1 MSNLFEALAAGAT
14 IVTPNNRLARDV
26 AARFDHGQRD
36 SGRRAWTTA
45 DALPFT
51 LWLDRLWRAVLATG
65 ALRTPPVLL
74 DASSTRALW
83 HAIVAQHRHDWLNAR
98 GAARHAA
105 DAWTTF
111 HRYREPGES
120 IAGIASDALHDDP
133 VVFAQWAQ
141 RYESRLRALD
151 AIDDAQLPDVLA
163 ASNAALSRGASAPV
177 ILHGFMALTPQQRR
191 LVAALRAAGMTI
203 DESRE
208 MPDMATLRLRA
219 GFATPRDEL
228 VQAFGY
234 ARERLLRQPDA
245 RIAIVVADLDERR
258 SEALALAE
266 EVLCPEHLLAIAPDA
281 VRPYGISLGEPLSGV
296 PLVATAL
303 DLIALAAG
311 RVDATTA
318 TSIVRTPFLPDAATH
333 WTRRAHAEQHWLEL
347 GLRDVAW
354 PEVLAALRE
363 VDPALH
369 RRFAAIAPP
378 AHGLRAPRDWAGA
391 WSDWLAALG
400 WPGSATLT
408 SAEWQARDA
417 WSAALAR
424 FASIGSVTGRLSSVA
439 ALDALRALLTETLFQ
454 PEAAPAPVQILGLL
468 EAAGLV
474 FDCAWLA
481 GFDAQ
486 RWPGTAAANPLLP
499 LRWQQARRVP
509 RAHPEVVMEHA
520 CAMTSVLQRI
530 APEIIVSHATTID
543 DAPAVVSPLFA
554 DWPALADAPLLAP
567 LRITD
572 LVPAARMDS
581 ATEPAAPPL
590 AAGATMRGGAG
601 LFDSQSACAFQAFAR
616 YRLDARP
623 WPSCPDGLSPA
634 ERGEMLHAT
643 LKAFWDA
650 TGDQSTLAALDP
662 HALALRIADAV
673 EAGKA
678 RIGAPRW
685 RTLAPAVA
693 NAEASRLA
701 ATLHAWIDEGE
712 RTRPPFRVRGHEQRI
727 GCSIDD
733 IALSLR
739 VDRID
744 ELPGG
749 GLAVID
755 YKSGNVVPPARWF
768 AERPEG
774 IQVAIYA
781 MAVESA
787 AHEPVRALV
796 YAQVKAGD
804 IDVAGLAEDNA
815 QWPALAAVDSPR
827 LALAGWADARAQL
840 AARVH
845 ALASDIR
852 DGIADVAPRTQAIC
866 GYCGLQPL
874 CRVQRLDDGASAEQ
888 TRDE

>member
-1 MSNLFEALAAGAT
+1 MSNLLEALAAGAT
-14 IVTPNNRLARDV
+14 IVTPNNRLARDL
-26 AARFDHGQRD
+26 AAQFDSDQRD
-36 SGRRAWTTA
+36 SGRRAWRAA

-51 LWLDRLWRAVLATG
+51 LWLDRLWRAVLAAG

-74 DASSTRALW
+74 DATATRALW
-83 HAIVAQHRHDWLNAR
+83 HRIVAQHRHDWLNAH

-111 HRYREPGES
+111 HRYREPGET
-120 IAGIASDALHDDP
+120 IAGIAANALHDDA
-133 VVFAQWAQ
+133 VVFGQWVQ
-141 RYESRLRALD
+141 RFESQLRALNS
-151 AIDDAQLPDVLA
+151 IDDAQLPDVLA
-163 ASNAALSRGASAPV
+163 ASNGAVARGASRPV
-177 ILHGFMALTPQQRR
+177 ILHGFIALTPQQRR

-203 DESRE
+203 DESD
-208 MPDMATLRLRA
+208 PTPGVATRRLRA
-219 GFATPRDEL
+219 GFATPRDGL

-258 SEALALAE
+258 SEVLALAE
-266 EVLCPEHLLAIAPDA
+266 EVLCAEHLLAIAPDA
-281 VRPYGISLGEPLSGV
+281 VRPYGISLGEPLAGV
-296 PLVATAL
+296 ALVAAAL

-333 WTRRAHAEQHWLEL
+333 WTRRAHAEQHWVEL
-347 GLRDVAW
+347 GLREVAW
-354 PEVLAALRE
+354 PDVLTALRE

-369 RRFAAIAPP
+369 RRFSLHAPP
-378 AHGLRAPRDWAGA
+378 ANALRVPRDWARA

-424 FASIGSVTGRLSSVA
+424 FASIGSVTGSLSSIA
-439 ALDALRALLTETLFQ
+439 ALDALRALLAETLFQ

-468 EAAGLV
+468 EAAGLA

-486 RWPGTAAANPLLP
+486 RWPGTAAPNPLLP

-509 RAHPEVVMEHA
+509 RAHPEVVIEQA
-520 CAMTSVLQRI
+520 CAITGALQRI
-530 APEIIVSHATTID
+530 APEIVVSHATTID
-543 DAPAVVSPLFA
+543 DAPSVVSPLFA
-554 DWPALADAPLLAP
+554 DWPPLDDALPSAP

-572 LVPAARMDS
+572 LMPGAPMDS
-581 ATEPAAPPL
+581 VTEPSAPPL

-601 LFDSQSACAFQAFAR
+601 IFDSQSACAFQAFAR
-616 YRLDARP
+616 YRLAARP
-623 WPSCPDGLSPA
+623 WPTCPDGLSPA
-634 ERGEMLHAT
+634 ERGDMLHAT
-643 LKAFWDA
+643 LKAFWDV
-650 TGDQSTLAALDP
+650 TGDQSTLAGLD
-662 HALALRIADAV
+662 AQTLALRVADAV

-701 ATLHAWIDEGE
+701 ATLHGWIDEGE
-712 RTRPPFRVRGHEQRI
+712 RTRPPFRVRSHEQRI
-727 GCSIDD
+727 RLRIDD
-733 IALSLR
+733 IALSMR

-755 YKSGNVVPPARWF
+755 YKSGHVVPPARWF

-781 MAVESA
+781 TAVEA
-787 AHEPVRALV
+787 ATGEPVRALA

-804 IDVAGLAEDNA
+804 IDVAGLAEDNT
-815 QWPALAAVDSPR
+815 QWPRLASVDSPR

-852 DGIADVAPRTQAIC
+852 NGIADVAPRTQAIC

-874 CRVQRLDDGASAEQ
+874 CRVQRLDDGASAAQ
-888 TRDE
+888 ARDE